1 MHMKYHLF
9 YQKIRELLSLK
20 FTLEIDTND
29 WKNGILNLKPMHYS
43 TLYKNVLFHPSFYI
57 LIITC
62 Q

>member
-29 WKNGILNLKPMHYS
+29 WKNGILNLKPMHYL
-43 TLYKNVLFHPSFYI
+43 T
-57 LIITC
+57 
-62 Q
+62 